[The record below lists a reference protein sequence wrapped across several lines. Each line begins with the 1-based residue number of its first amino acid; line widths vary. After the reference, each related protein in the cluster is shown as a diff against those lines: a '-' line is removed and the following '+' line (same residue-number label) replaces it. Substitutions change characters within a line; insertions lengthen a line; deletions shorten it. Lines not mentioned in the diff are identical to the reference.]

1 MPSVSLRLTD
11 AQVSWLDAQTKQ
23 FRNRSDVLRDL
34 IDSQMGNLDSSVTLI
49 KPSPEGGKVLS
60 LDVPTT
66 RETLISNNSLS
77 GGSKGET
84 AEKDA
89 YAKKTLGDD
98 LIPNDLLDCDQLLR
112 EFWSVKKGVRSERV
126 FHRVVNKL
134 REWTPAVRRS
144 ALEAAANAGWPDVY
158 EPRQPGGRQQQQATD
173 WDALEKS
180 LPKF

>member
-1 MPSVSLRLTD
+1 M
-11 AQVSWLDAQTKQ
+11 
-23 FRNRSDVLRDL
+23 RDL
-34 IDSQMGNLDSSVTLI
+34 IDSQMGNLDSPGTLI
-49 KPSPEGGKVLS
+49 KPSPEGEKVLS
-60 LDVPTT
+60 LKTPITK
-66 RETLISNNSLS
+66 ESPISNNTLS
-77 GGSKGET
+77 GGSKGE
-84 AEKDA
+84 EKKDL
-89 YAKKTLGDD
+89 YEKKTLGDD

-126 FHRVVNKL
+126 FHRVINKL

-158 EPRQPGGRQQQQATD
+158 EPRQLGGRQQQQATD

>member
-11 AQVSWLDAQTKQ
+11 AQVSWLDAQTRQ

-34 IDSQMGNLDSSVTLI
+34 IDSQIEKLDSPFTLGTASTEGAKPLPSNTLI
-49 KPSPEGGKVLS
+49 TK
-60 LDVPTT
+60 
-66 RETLISNNSLS
+66 ETPISNNTPI

-126 FHRVVNKL
+126 FHRVINKL

-158 EPRQPGGRQQQQATD
+158 EPRQSGGRQQQQATD

>member
-11 AQVSWLDAQTKQ
+11 AQVSWLDAQTRQ
-23 FRNRSDVLRDL
+23 FRNRSDVMRDL
-34 IDSQMGNLDSSVTLI
+34 IDSQMGNLDTPVTLGTASTEGA
-49 KPSPEGGKVLS
+49 KPLPSNTPISK
-60 LDVPTT
+60 
-66 RETLISNNSLS
+66 ETPISNNTPI
-77 GGSKGET
+77 GGSKGE
-84 AEKDA
+84 EKKDL
-89 YAKKTLGDD
+89 YEKKTLGDD

-126 FHRVVNKL
+126 FHRVINKL

>member
-11 AQVSWLDAQTKQ
+11 AQVSWLDAQTRQ

-34 IDSQMGNLDSSVTLI
+34 IDSQIGNLDTSVKLI
-49 KPSPEGGKVLS
+49 KPSPEGEKVLS
-60 LDVPTT
+60 SNIPTIK
-66 RETLISNNSLS
+66 ETLISNNTPI
-77 GGSKGET
+77 GGSKGE
-84 AEKDA
+84 EKKDP
-89 YAKKTLGDD
+89 YEKKTLGDD

-126 FHRVVNKL
+126 FHRVINKL

>member
-11 AQVSWLDAQTKQ
+11 DQVSWLDAQTRQ
-23 FRNRSDVLRDL
+23 FRNRSDVVRDL
-34 IDSQMGNLDSSVTLI
+34 IDSQMGKLDTPGTLI
-49 KPSPEGGKVLS
+49 KPSPEGEKVLS
-60 LDVPTT
+60 LDVPITK
-66 RETLISNNSLS
+66 ESLISNNTFI

-84 AEKDA
+84 EKDA
-89 YAKKTLGDD
+89 YAKKTLGDE

-126 FHRVVNKL
+126 FHRVINKL

-144 ALEAAANAGWPDVY
+144 ALEAAANAGWPDIY
-158 EPRQPGGRQQQQATD
+158 EPRQPGGRQQQQGTD
-173 WDALEKS
+173 WDALEQS

>member
-11 AQVSWLDAQTKQ
+11 AQVSWLDAQTRQ

-34 IDSQMGNLDSSVTLI
+34 IDSQIGNLDSPIILGTAST
-49 KPSPEGGKVLS
+49 EGGKPFPSNTLIS
-60 LDVPTT
+60 K
-66 RETLISNNSLS
+66 ESLISNNTPI
-77 GGSKGET
+77 GGSKGEDK
-84 AEKDA
+84 KDP
-89 YAKKTLGDD
+89 YEKKTLGDD

-126 FHRVVNKL
+126 FHRVINKL

-144 ALEAAANAGWPDVY
+144 ALEAAANSGWPDVY

>member
-11 AQVSWLDAQTKQ
+11 SQVSWLDAQTRQ
-23 FRNRSDVLRDL
+23 FRNRSDVVRDL
-34 IDSQMGNLDSSVTLI
+34 IDSQMGNLDSPGKLI
-49 KPSPEGGKVLS
+49 KPSPEGEKVLS
-60 LDVPTT
+60 LDIPIT
-66 RETLISNNSLS
+66 RESPISNNNPI

-84 AEKDA
+84 EKDA
-89 YAKKTLGDD
+89 YAKKTLGDE

-126 FHRVVNKL
+126 FHRVINKL

-144 ALEAAANAGWPDVY
+144 ALEAAANAGWPDIY
-158 EPRQPGGRQQQQATD
+158 EPRQPGGRQQQQGTD
-173 WDALEKS
+173 WDALEQS

>member
-11 AQVSWLDAQTKQ
+11 DQVLWLDAQTRQ
-23 FRNRSDVLRDL
+23 FRNRSDVVRDL
-34 IDSQMGNLDSSVTLI
+34 IDSQMGNLDTPGTLI
-49 KPSPEGGKVLS
+49 KPSPEGEKVLS
-60 LDVPTT
+60 LDIPTT
-66 RETLISNNSLS
+66 KESLISNNTLT

-84 AEKDA
+84 EKDA
-89 YAKKTLGDD
+89 YAKKTLGDE

-126 FHRVVNKL
+126 FHRVINKL

-158 EPRQPGGRQQQQATD
+158 EPRQPGGRQQQQGTD
-173 WDALEKS
+173 WDALEQS

>member
-1 MPSVSLRLTD
+1 M
-11 AQVSWLDAQTKQ
+11 
-23 FRNRSDVLRDL
+23 RDL
-34 IDSQMGNLDSSVTLI
+34 IDSQMGNLDNPVKLM
-49 KPSPEGGKVLS
+49 KPSPEGEKVSSSNTLIYK
-60 LDVPTT
+60 
-66 RETLISNNSLS
+66 ETPISNNTPI

-126 FHRVVNKL
+126 FHRVINKL

>member
-11 AQVSWLDAQTKQ
+11 AQVSWLDAQTRQ

-34 IDSQMGNLDSSVTLI
+34 IDSQIGNLDTSVTLGTA
-49 KPSPEGGKVLS
+49 STEGGKPFPS
-60 LDVPTT
+60 NTPIYK
-66 RETLISNNSLS
+66 ETPISNNTPI
-77 GGSKGET
+77 GGSKGE
-84 AEKDA
+84 EKKDP
-89 YAKKTLGDD
+89 YKKKTLGDD
-98 LIPNDLLDCDQLLR
+98 LIPDDLLDCDQLLR

-126 FHRVVNKL
+126 FHRVINKL

>member
-11 AQVSWLDAQTKQ
+11 AQVSWLDAQTRQ
-23 FRNRSDVLRDL
+23 FRNRSDVMRDL
-34 IDSQMGNLDSSVTLI
+34 IDSQMGNLDSPGTLI
-49 KPSPEGGKVLS
+49 KPSPEGEKVLS
-60 LDVPTT
+60 LKTPISK
-66 RETLISNNSLS
+66 ETPISNNTPI
-77 GGSKGET
+77 GGSKGE
-84 AEKDA
+84 EKKDP
-89 YAKKTLGDD
+89 YEKKTLGDD

-126 FHRVVNKL
+126 FHRVINKL
-134 REWTPAVRRS
+134 REWTPAIRRS

>member
-11 AQVSWLDAQTKQ
+11 AQVSWLDAQTRQ

-34 IDSQMGNLDSSVTLI
+34 IDSQIGNLDSPVTLI
-49 KPSPEGGKVLS
+49 KPSPEGEKVLS
-60 LDVPTT
+60 LDTPISK
-66 RETLISNNSLS
+66 ESPISNNTPI
-77 GGSKGET
+77 GGSKGE
-84 AEKDA
+84 EKKDP
-89 YAKKTLGDD
+89 YEKKTLGDD

-126 FHRVVNKL
+126 FHRVINKL

>member
-11 AQVSWLDAQTKQ
+11 AQVSWLDAQTRQ

-34 IDSQMGNLDSSVTLI
+34 IDLQMRNLDTSVTLI
-49 KPSPEGGKVLS
+49 KPSPEGEKVLS
-60 LDVPTT
+60 LKTPISK
-66 RETLISNNSLS
+66 ETPISNNSLS
-77 GGSKGET
+77 GGSKGE
-84 AEKDA
+84 EKKDL
-89 YAKKTLGDD
+89 YEKKTLGDD

>member
-11 AQVSWLDAQTKQ
+11 DQVSWLDAQTRQ
-23 FRNRSDVLRDL
+23 FRNRSDVVRDL
-34 IDSQMGNLDSSVTLI
+34 IDSQMGNLDTPGKLI
-49 KPSPEGGKVLS
+49 KPSPEGEKVLS
-60 LDVPTT
+60 LDIPTT
-66 RETLISNNSLS
+66 KESLISNNNPI

-84 AEKDA
+84 EKDA
-89 YAKKTLGDD
+89 YAKKTLGDE

-126 FHRVVNKL
+126 FHRVINKL

-144 ALEAAANAGWPDVY
+144 ALEAAANAGWPDIY
-158 EPRQPGGRQQQQATD
+158 EPRQPGARQQQQGTD

-180 LPKF
+180 LPQF

>member
-11 AQVSWLDAQTKQ
+11 AQVSWLDAQTRQ
-23 FRNRSDVLRDL
+23 FRNRSDVMRDL
-34 IDSQMGNLDSSVTLI
+34 IDSQMGNLDTPVTLI

-60 LDVPTT
+60 LKTPIPKQSP
-66 RETLISNNSLS
+66 ISNNIPF
-77 GGSKGET
+77 GGSKGE
-84 AEKDA
+84 EKRDP
-89 YAKKTLGDD
+89 YEKKTLGGD

-126 FHRVVNKL
+126 FHRVINKL

>member
-11 AQVSWLDAQTKQ
+11 AQVSWLDAQTRQ
-23 FRNRSDVLRDL
+23 FRNRSDVMRDL
-34 IDSQMGNLDSSVTLI
+34 IDSQMGNLDSPVTLI
-49 KPSPEGGKVLS
+49 KPSPEGEKVLS
-60 LDVPTT
+60 LKTPISK
-66 RETLISNNSLS
+66 ETPISNNTPI
-77 GGSKGET
+77 GGSKGE
-84 AEKDA
+84 EKKDP
-89 YAKKTLGDD
+89 YEKKTLGDD

-126 FHRVVNKL
+126 FHRVINKL

>member
-11 AQVSWLDAQTKQ
+11 AQVSWLDAQTRQ

-34 IDSQMGNLDSSVTLI
+34 IDLQMRSLDSSGTLI

-60 LDVPTT
+60 LKTPIPK
-66 RETLISNNSLS
+66 ESPISNNTPN
-77 GGSKGET
+77 GGSKGE
-84 AEKDA
+84 EKKDP
-89 YAKKTLGDD
+89 YEKKTLGDD

-126 FHRVVNKL
+126 FHRVINKL
-134 REWTPAVRRS
+134 REWPPAVRRS

-158 EPRQPGGRQQQQATD
+158 DPRQPGGRQQQQATD

>member
-11 AQVSWLDAQTKQ
+11 AQVSWLDAQTRQ

-34 IDSQMGNLDSSVTLI
+34 IDLQMRSLDTPGTLI
-49 KPSPEGGKVLS
+49 KPSPEGEKVLS
-60 LDVPTT
+60 LK
-66 RETLISNNSLS
+66 TLISKETPISNNTLS
-77 GGSKGET
+77 GGSKGE
-84 AEKDA
+84 EKKDP
-89 YAKKTLGDD
+89 YEKKTLGDD

-126 FHRVVNKL
+126 FHRVINKL

>member
-11 AQVSWLDAQTKQ
+11 AQVSWLDAQTRQ

-34 IDSQMGNLDSSVTLI
+34 IDSQIEKLDSPLTLGTASTEGA
-49 KPSPEGGKVLS
+49 KPLPSNTPIYKKT
-60 LDVPTT
+60 P
-66 RETLISNNSLS
+66 ISNNTPI
-77 GGSKGET
+77 GGSKGE
-84 AEKDA
+84 EKKDP
-89 YAKKTLGDD
+89 YEKKTLGDD
-98 LIPNDLLDCDQLLR
+98 LIPNDLVDCDQLLR

-126 FHRVVNKL
+126 FHRVINKL
-134 REWTPAVRRS
+134 REWPPAVRRS

>member
-11 AQVSWLDAQTKQ
+11 AQVSWLDAQTRQ

-34 IDSQMGNLDSSVTLI
+34 IDLQMRSLDSPGTLI
-49 KPSPEGGKVLS
+49 KPSPEGEKVLS
-60 LDVPTT
+60 LKTPISK
-66 RETLISNNSLS
+66 ETPISNNTPI
-77 GGSKGET
+77 GGSKGE
-84 AEKDA
+84 EKKDP
-89 YAKKTLGDD
+89 YEKKTLGDD

-126 FHRVVNKL
+126 FHRVINKL
-134 REWTPAVRRS
+134 REWTPAIRRS

>member
-1 MPSVSLRLTD
+1 M
-11 AQVSWLDAQTKQ
+11 
-23 FRNRSDVLRDL
+23 RDL
-34 IDSQMGNLDSSVTLI
+34 IDSQMGNLDSPGTLI
-49 KPSPEGGKVLS
+49 KPSLEGEKVLS
-60 LDVPTT
+60 LKTPITK
-66 RETLISNNSLS
+66 ESPISNNTLS
-77 GGSKGET
+77 GGSKGE
-84 AEKDA
+84 EKKDL
-89 YAKKTLGDD
+89 YEKKTLGDD

-126 FHRVVNKL
+126 FHRVINKL

>member
-11 AQVSWLDAQTKQ
+11 AQVSWLDAQTRQ

-34 IDSQMGNLDSSVTLI
+34 IDLQMRNLDTPGTLI
-49 KPSPEGGKVLS
+49 KPSPEGEKVLS
-60 LDVPTT
+60 LKTPITK
-66 RETLISNNSLS
+66 ESPISNNTLS
-77 GGSKGET
+77 GGSKGE
-84 AEKDA
+84 EKKDP
-89 YAKKTLGDD
+89 YEKKTLGDD

-126 FHRVVNKL
+126 FHRVINKL

>member
-11 AQVSWLDAQTKQ
+11 AQVSWLDAQTRQ
-23 FRNRSDVLRDL
+23 FRNRSDVMRDL
-34 IDSQMGNLDSSVTLI
+34 IDSQMGNLDSPGTLI
-49 KPSPEGGKVLS
+49 KPSLEGEKVLS
-60 LDVPTT
+60 LKTPITK
-66 RETLISNNSLS
+66 ESPISNNTLS
-77 GGSKGET
+77 GGSKGE
-84 AEKDA
+84 EKKDL
-89 YAKKTLGDD
+89 YEKKTLGDD

-126 FHRVVNKL
+126 FHRVINKL

-158 EPRQPGGRQQQQATD
+158 EPRQLGGRRQQQATD

>member
-11 AQVSWLDAQTKQ
+11 AQVSWLDAQTRQ
-23 FRNRSDVLRDL
+23 FRNRSDVMRDL
-34 IDSQMGNLDSSVTLI
+34 IDSQMGNLDSPGTLI
-49 KPSPEGGKVLS
+49 KPSLEGEKVLS
-60 LDVPTT
+60 LKTPITK
-66 RETLISNNSLS
+66 ESPISNNTLS
-77 GGSKGET
+77 GGSKGE
-84 AEKDA
+84 EKKDL
-89 YAKKTLGDD
+89 YEKKTLGDD

-126 FHRVVNKL
+126 FHRVINKL

-158 EPRQPGGRQQQQATD
+158 EPRQLGGRQQQQATD

>member
-11 AQVSWLDAQTKQ
+11 AQVSWLDAQTRQ

-34 IDSQMGNLDSSVTLI
+34 IDSQIGKLDSPIILGTAST
-49 KPSPEGGKVLS
+49 EGGKPFPS
-60 LDVPTT
+60 NTPISK
-66 RETLISNNSLS
+66 ESLISNNTPI
-77 GGSKGET
+77 GGSKGE
-84 AEKDA
+84 EKKDP
-89 YAKKTLGDD
+89 YEKKTLGDD

-126 FHRVVNKL
+126 FHRVINKL

-158 EPRQPGGRQQQQATD
+158 EPRQLGGRQQQQATD

>member
-11 AQVSWLDAQTKQ
+11 DQVLWLDAQTRQ
-23 FRNRSDVLRDL
+23 FRNRSDVVRDL
-34 IDSQMGNLDSSVTLI
+34 IDSQMGNLDTSGTLI
-49 KPSPEGGKVLS
+49 KPSPEGEKVLS
-60 LDVPTT
+60 LDIPTT
-66 RETLISNNSLS
+66 RESLISNNNPI

-84 AEKDA
+84 EKDA
-89 YAKKTLGDD
+89 YAKKTLGDE

-126 FHRVVNKL
+126 FHRVINKL

-144 ALEAAANAGWPDVY
+144 ALEAAANAGWPDIY
-158 EPRQPGGRQQQQATD
+158 EPRQAGGRQQQQGTD

-180 LPKF
+180 LPQF

>member
-11 AQVSWLDAQTKQ
+11 AQVSWLDAQTRQ

-34 IDSQMGNLDSSVTLI
+34 IDSQIGNLDSPGTLI

-60 LDVPTT
+60 LDTPISK
-66 RETLISNNSLS
+66 ESPISNNTLI
-77 GGSKGET
+77 GGSKGE
-84 AEKDA
+84 EKKDP
-89 YAKKTLGDD
+89 YKKKTLGDD

-112 EFWSVKKGVRSERV
+112 EFWSVKKGGRSERV
-126 FHRVVNKL
+126 FNRVINKL
-134 REWTPAVRRS
+134 RKWTPAVRRS
-144 ALEAAANAGWPDVY
+144 ALEAAANAEWPDVY

>member
-11 AQVSWLDAQTKQ
+11 DQVSWLDAQTRQ
-23 FRNRSDVLRDL
+23 FRNRSDVVRDL
-34 IDSQMGNLDSSVTLI
+34 IDSQMGNLDTPGKLI
-49 KPSPEGGKVLS
+49 KPNPEGEKVLS
-60 LDVPTT
+60 LDIPTT
-66 RETLISNNSLS
+66 KESLISNNTLT

-84 AEKDA
+84 EKDA
-89 YAKKTLGDD
+89 YAKKTLGDE

-126 FHRVVNKL
+126 FHRVINKL

-158 EPRQPGGRQQQQATD
+158 EPRQLGGRQQQQGTD

>member
-11 AQVSWLDAQTKQ
+11 AQVSWLDAQTRQ

-34 IDSQMGNLDSSVTLI
+34 IDSQIGNLDAPVTLGTA
-49 KPSPEGGKVLS
+49 STEGGKPFPS
-60 LDVPTT
+60 NTPIYK
-66 RETLISNNSLS
+66 ETPISNNTPI
-77 GGSKGET
+77 GGSKGE
-84 AEKDA
+84 EKKDP
-89 YAKKTLGDD
+89 YEKKTLGDD

-126 FHRVVNKL
+126 FHRVINKL

>member
-11 AQVSWLDAQTKQ
+11 AQVSWLDAQTRQ

-34 IDSQMGNLDSSVTLI
+34 IDLQMRNLDTPGTLI
-49 KPSPEGGKVLS
+49 KPSPEGEKVLS
-60 LDVPTT
+60 LKTPISK
-66 RETLISNNSLS
+66 ESPISNNTPI
-77 GGSKGET
+77 GGSKGE
-84 AEKDA
+84 EKKDP
-89 YAKKTLGDD
+89 YEKKTLGDD

-126 FHRVVNKL
+126 FHRVINKL

>member
-11 AQVSWLDAQTKQ
+11 AQVSWLDAQTRQ

-34 IDSQMGNLDSSVTLI
+34 IDLQMGNLDSPGTLI
-49 KPSPEGGKVLS
+49 KPSPEGEKVLS
-60 LDVPTT
+60 LKTPITK
-66 RETLISNNSLS
+66 ESPISNNTLS
-77 GGSKGET
+77 GGSKGE
-84 AEKDA
+84 EKKDL
-89 YAKKTLGDD
+89 YEKKTLGDD

-126 FHRVVNKL
+126 FHRVINKL

-158 EPRQPGGRQQQQATD
+158 EPRQLGGRQQQQATD

>member
-11 AQVSWLDAQTKQ
+11 AQVSWLDAQTRQ

-34 IDSQMGNLDSSVTLI
+34 IDLQMRSLDSPGTLI
-49 KPSPEGGKVLS
+49 KPSPEGEKVLS
-60 LDVPTT
+60 LKTPISK
-66 RETLISNNSLS
+66 ESPISNNTPI
-77 GGSKGET
+77 GGSKGE
-84 AEKDA
+84 EKKDP
-89 YAKKTLGDD
+89 YEKKTLGDD
-98 LIPNDLLDCDQLLR
+98 LIPNDLLECDQLLR

-126 FHRVVNKL
+126 FHRVINKL

>member
-11 AQVSWLDAQTKQ
+11 AQVSWLDAQTRQ

-34 IDSQMGNLDSSVTLI
+34 IDSQMRNLDSPGTLI
-49 KPSPEGGKVLS
+49 KPSLEGEKVLS
-60 LDVPTT
+60 LKTPITK
-66 RETLISNNSLS
+66 ESPISNNTLS
-77 GGSKGET
+77 GGSKGE
-84 AEKDA
+84 EKKDL
-89 YAKKTLGDD
+89 YEKKTLGDD

-126 FHRVVNKL
+126 FHRVINKL

-158 EPRQPGGRQQQQATD
+158 EPRQLGGRQQQQATD

>member
-11 AQVSWLDAQTKQ
+11 AQVLWLDAQTRQ

-34 IDSQMGNLDSSVTLI
+34 IDLQMSQLDIPVTLGTASTEGA
-49 KPSPEGGKVLS
+49 KPLPSNTPIYKKT
-60 LDVPTT
+60 P
-66 RETLISNNSLS
+66 ISNNSLS

-126 FHRVVNKL
+126 FHRVINKL

>member
-11 AQVSWLDAQTKQ
+11 AQVSWLDAQTRQ

-34 IDSQMGNLDSSVTLI
+34 IDSQIGKLDSPFTLGTA
-49 KPSPEGGKVLS
+49 STEGGKPFPS
-60 LDVPTT
+60 NTPIYK
-66 RETLISNNSLS
+66 ETPISNNTPI
-77 GGSKGET
+77 GGSKGE
-84 AEKDA
+84 EKKDP
-89 YAKKTLGDD
+89 YEKKTLGDD

-112 EFWSVKKGVRSERV
+112 EFWSVKKGIRSERV
-126 FHRVVNKL
+126 FHRVINKL